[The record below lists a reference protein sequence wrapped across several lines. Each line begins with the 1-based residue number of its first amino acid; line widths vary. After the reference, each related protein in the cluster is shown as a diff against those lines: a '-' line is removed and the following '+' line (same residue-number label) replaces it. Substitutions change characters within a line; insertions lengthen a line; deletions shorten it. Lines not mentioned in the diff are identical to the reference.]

1 MSEALVNPNVNRQYP
16 HTCSVYGS
24 NKHIQTQV
32 MSAIAIPYIHVKF
45 TRLSDKGKS
54 YTFINQKICMS
65 QPDFTSG
72 LDKDTNF

>member
-1 MSEALVNPNVNRQYP
+1 
-16 HTCSVYGS
+16 
-24 NKHIQTQV
+24 